1 MNYNVSIEM
10 INIFHSEDI
19 FGSLLLIAK
28 YNRTLVFYL
37 VYYCNMMLK
46 NIKGIIKNSCRGVQ
60 HTSAHMHKH
69 THTP

>member
-10 INIFHSEDI
+10 TNIFHSEDI
-19 FGSLLLIAK
+19 FGLLLLIAK